1 MSQKN
6 RETELFL
13 ASVSFISSNSCVG
26 FIDPGLKTTP
36 DPPLSGL
43 TIAGMPPPAQHLWL
57 PPHTLSTLH
66 PGLRYRAKLLTGDQL
81 SWTMTK
87 HWPGHQIWKIG
98 KSLDNNK

>member
-6 RETELFL
+6 GGTELFL
-13 ASVSFISSNSCVG
+13 ASDSFISSNSCVG

-36 DPPLSGL
+36 DPPPLWANYCRNASARSTPLAASSHSLS
-43 TIAGMPPPAQHLWL
+43 
-57 PPHTLSTLH
+57 LH
-66 PGLRYRAKLLTGDQL
+66 SGLRYRAKLLTEDQL

-98 KSLDNNK
+98 KFLG